1 MLAAE
6 IYFGTLILSRKV
18 HDRGKRGTD
27 NDPKQLIPVKERHP
41 DPIRLYFIIEGRPEY
56 GGELDE
62 KEQVPPAPAAL
73 LLT

>member
-6 IYFGTLILSRKV
+6 IYFGTLILSRKI
-18 HDRGKRGTD
+18 HDRGKRGAD
-27 NDPKQLIPVKERHP
+27 DDPKQLIPVKERYP
-41 DPIRLYFIIEGRPEY
+41 YPIRLYFIIERRPEY